1 MLPPPLNT
9 SLRVKFNNI
18 GIKSMKTNSHKSVSR
33 LSLLMRTI
41 HRVLELPKM
50 NRFGLAIDFVA
61 AVERLGLNEVLATEG
76 ISFARTTDVHN
87 DARVNAQKLFRWLG
101 QYEGQHPQAER
112 LFHVEQALV
121 AALPVDL
128 RVAYLND
135 VFGCAGVTVIADQIS
150 DGHVLHV
157 ADMAAQLTKENAEA
171 QIAVIHLGA
180 APSCDELLK
189 AHQELKE
196 SAATT
201 QGSITALELA
211 YPFLGVHKYERVG

>member
-1 MLPPPLNT
+1 
-9 SLRVKFNNI
+9 
-18 GIKSMKTNSHKSVSR
+18 MKTNSHMNIGR
-33 LSLLMRTI
+33 LSLLMKTI

-50 NRFGLAIDFVA
+50 TRFALAMDVVE
-61 AVERLGLNEVLATEG
+61 AVDRLGLSEVLAAEG
-76 ISFARTTDVHN
+76 ISFARTQDVHN

-121 AALPVDL
+121 AALPEHL
-128 RVAYLND
+128 RVQYLND

-157 ADMAAQLTKENAEA
+157 ADMAASLTKENAEA
-171 QIAVIHLGA
+171 QVAVIHLGNS
-180 APSCDELLK
+180 PSRDDLLK
-189 AHQELKE
+189 AHRELRE

-201 QGSITALELA
+201 QGSIAALELA
-211 YPFLGVHKYERVG
+211 HPFLNRTYDPSGHVPVNLRKNEQVG